1 MMVEVI
7 DRETAHKMVMMR
19 VCGVCYRDKC
29 YLVYSIRR
37 DNIQANV
44 FVSKLIKGSMG
55 YIILD
60 DFDNGEKE
68 VLDGIVKRLLN
79 KEGIDILE
87 NDGFSIMK
95 DINMDSNLT
104 FDMDKCYVATVD
116 RKLIKDCL
124 IYYGL
129 VNEKMFNQPVV
140 ELVEDKRKFNEGF
153 ASSFIL
159 IGFGIFVLIFA
170 GIVIYSVFFG

>member
-1 MMVEVI
+1 
-7 DRETAHKMVMMR
+7 
-19 VCGVCYRDKC
+19 
-29 YLVYSIRR
+29 
-37 DNIQANV
+37 
-44 FVSKLIKGSMG
+44 
-55 YIILD
+55 
-60 DFDNGEKE
+60 
-68 VLDGIVKRLLN
+68 
-79 KEGIDILE
+79 
-87 NDGFSIMK
+87 
-95 DINMDSNLT
+95 MDSNLT

-140 ELVEDKRKFNEGF
+140 EVVEDKRKFNVGF

-170 GIVIYSVFFG
+170 GIVIYSVLFG